1 MRVGLGF
8 DIHRFDPKRPLVL
21 GGVPIPGSPG
31 LLGHSDADCALHAL
45 ADALLGAA
53 ALGDIGQHFPD
64 SDPRWKG
71 ADSARIVERV
81 AGMLRDAGFRVGNV
95 DLTILA
101 ERPRIAPHRE
111 AMRSRIGALLGI
123 PPERV
128 GLKAGT
134 LEGMGALG
142 RAEGIACQAVCLLE
156 ETV

>member
-1 MRVGLGF
+1 MRVGQGF

-53 ALGDIGQHFPD
+53 AMGDIGQHFPD

-81 AGMLRDAGFRVGNV
+81 VGMLQGAGFRISNV

-101 ERPRIAPHRE
+101 ERPRIAPHRD
-111 AMRSRIGALLGI
+111 AMRARIGALLGI

-142 RAEGIACQAVCLLE
+142 RAEGIACQAVCLVE
-156 ETV
+156 ETR

>member
-1 MRVGLGF
+1 MRVGIGF
-8 DIHRFDPKRPLVL
+8 DIHRFDPTRPLRL
-21 GGVPIPGSPG
+21 GGVPLPGSPG

-64 SDPRWKG
+64 RDPAYKD
-71 ADSARIVERV
+71 ADSAVLLARV
-81 AGMLRDAGFRVGNV
+81 VDMVTTLGYRVGNV

-101 ERPRIAPHRE
+101 ETPRIAPYRE
-111 AMRSRIGALLGI
+111 AMRARIAGLLRI
-123 PPERV
+123 PLDRV

-142 RAEGIACQAVCLLE
+142 RAEGIACQAICLLE
-156 ETV
+156 NAR